1 MTDLAVVKFP
11 VQVTLMDIPG
21 KLRDH
26 ARLMEDRD
34 RPKTLL
40 IVELD
45 QDGDVSTY
53 CFRDNPSRVESIG
66 ILRLAQRLHEKR
78 DDRDGI

>member
-53 CFRDNPSRVESIG
+53 CFGDNPSRIESVG
-66 ILRLAQRLHEKR
+66 ILRLAQRLVERR
-78 DDRDGI
+78 DEDEAI